1 MTTATV
7 SRTERRQANRLA
19 AAQER
24 IHEAREKLAEDSKS
38 EGYVTFW
45 SQRLNNAGAELI
57 ALGGAVEDAVE
68 AVQPQPAKPFLQV
81 GLKIDQ
87 HTLDRALEALK
98 CTVPKA
104 SGIAALQNRI
114 EMHMVNDRAHG
125 TARMFAYGYNLQM
138 AGRANVDAYGHTQGM
153 ASATMPYS
161 TIRDLVANLPDGL
174 IFAGLRN
181 GECRVVAGRS
191 QSILYTRESDEFPP
205 ASKLFATRDDVEPV
219 ALCPTALRAKVK
231 AADKADERDKT
242 TKAIHPNTI
251 RLGDASLFTHCVGPM
266 ALAIRKHHNAI
277 GAKKAMV
284 TMHLGPTLAVF
295 TSLDGNLQYALHH
308 EGGTA

>member
-24 IHEAREKLAEDSKS
+24 VREAREKLAEDSKS

-45 SQRLNNAGAELI
+45 SQRLDNAGEELI
-57 ALGGAVEDAVE
+57 ALGETVDDAVE
-68 AVQPQPAKPFLQV
+68 PVRRQPFLQV

-87 HTLDRALEALK
+87 HAFDRALEALK

-104 SGIAALQNRI
+104 SGITALQNRI
-114 EMHMVNDRAHG
+114 EMHMVNDRVHG

-174 IFAGLRN
+174 IFAGLRD
-181 GECRVVAGRS
+181 GECRSSR
-191 QSILYTRESDEFPP
+191 RP
-205 ASKLFATRDDVEPV
+205 
-219 ALCPTALRAKVK
+219 
-231 AADKADERDKT
+231 
-242 TKAIHPNTI
+242 
-251 RLGDASLFTHCVGPM
+251 
-266 ALAIRKHHNAI
+266 
-277 GAKKAMV
+277 
-284 TMHLGPTLAVF
+284 
-295 TSLDGNLQYALHH
+295 
-308 EGGTA
+308 